1 MASYFDSFR
10 DIYQRVT
17 ITNTGDVIVGGLVKI
32 TISQVTSSDRTLKMG
47 EFCKNSVKIVYRG
60 EAMPWQGSKIRVDS
74 VLSGVATPMGTF
86 FVDKVEFDGV
96 KYTITGYDLPASM
109 DEEYDVSNGLTDTAD
124 IVSYIAQKTGMTISD
139 QPYEYSVETV
149 PDGTTNRQML
159 GYIFG
164 FGGRNLRV
172 NPVSGEIQAYWY
184 TFEEAV
190 QIPRSAQYQNQLR
203 KDMDLV
209 TLTSLLTGTQDNR
222 IEYGSGFGITFWNP
236 YITQDQANSIYN
248 EIYGTQYYVGSVKYR
263 GNPNILCG
271 NSVSV
276 ELEDGTWATMYV
288 MAQEFNCDGGMNA
301 TITSYGNPATTAVIN
316 KNNVDNKIQAL
327 YSDFRNALQHALDV
341 LKNSPDGYFT
351 LLTDD
356 DGNYIGWQILNSPG
370 EPTVNTSGW
379 RWTYGGLAWTSDGF
393 NSVENIAITNDGRI
407 VAKYID
413 GLVIT
418 ADMFESSLAQ
428 EFNQAVQNSQTAME
442 AADTISQWFTFD
454 ATNGLIIGDTKD
466 STKSSVAQ
474 VKADGFRIMSPDLAT
489 ELFSAIVGDSGESEV
504 TATNLI
510 AKNYLVLKQSRN
522 GHEFMGRFEPYGD
535 SYDAYQIGFYFQDE
549 GVD

>member
-17 ITNTGDVIVGGLVKI
+17 ITNTGDVIVGGLVSI

-60 EAMPWQGSKIRVDS
+60 EAMPWQGSKVQVDS

-109 DEEYDVSNGLTDTAD
+109 DEEYDVSNGLTDSVD
-124 IVSYIAQKTGMTISD
+124 IEAYILEKTGTFIDSD
-139 QPYEYSVETV
+139 LDSFTVESVPE
-149 PDGTTNRQML
+149 GTTNRQML
-159 GYIFG
+159 GYLYG
-164 FGGRNLRV
+164 CMGKNLRMDR
-172 NPVSGEIQAYWY
+172 NGNEIDTYWY
-184 TFEEAV
+184 TFSYT

-203 KDMDLV
+203 KDMELV
-209 TLTSLLTGTQDNR
+209 TLTSLLTGTQDKR
-222 IEYGSGFGITFWNP
+222 IEYGNGFGLTYWNP
-236 YITQDQANSIYN
+236 YITEEQANRIYN
-248 EIYGTQYYVGSVKYR
+248 AIYGNQYYVGTIKYR
-263 GNPNILCG
+263 GNPEIMCG
-271 NSVSV
+271 DSVSV
-276 ELEDGTWATMYV
+276 ELADGTWATMYV
-288 MAQEFNCDGGMNA
+288 MSQEFKCDGGMNA
-301 TITSYGNPATTAVIN
+301 TITSYGNPTATAVIN

-351 LLTDD
+351 LLTDA
-356 DGNYIGWQILNSPG
+356 DGNYTGWQITNSPG
-370 EPTVNTSGW
+370 APDINTSGW

-393 NSVENIAITNDGRI
+393 NSVNNIAITNDGRI

-428 EFNQAVQNSQTAME
+428 EFNQAVANAQTAVD
-442 AADTISQWFTFD
+442 AAETISQWFTFD
-454 ATNGLIIGDTKD
+454 STNGLIIGDTQD
-466 STKSSVAQ
+466 PTKSSVAQ

-489 ELFSAIVGDSGESEV
+489 ELFSAVVGDSGESEV

-549 GVD
+549 GVS

>member
-17 ITNTGDVIVGGLVKI
+17 ITNTGDVIVGGLVSI

-47 EFCKNSVKIVYRG
+47 EFCKNSVKIIYRG
-60 EAMPWQGSKIRVDS
+60 EAMPWQGSKVQVDS
-74 VLSGVATPMGTF
+74 VLSGVATPMGVF

-109 DEEYDVSNGLTDTAD
+109 DDEYDVSNGLTDSVD
-124 IVSYIAQKTGMTISD
+124 IEAYILEKTGTFIDSD
-139 QPYEYSVETV
+139 LDSFTVESVPE
-149 PDGTTNRQML
+149 GTTNRQML
-159 GYIFG
+159 GYLYG
-164 FGGRNLRV
+164 CMGKNLRM
-172 NPVSGEIQAYWY
+172 NRSGTEIETYWY
-184 TFEEAV
+184 TFSYT

-236 YITQDQANSIYN
+236 YITEEQANSIYN
-248 EIYGTQYYVGSVKYR
+248 SIYGNQYYVGTVKYR
-263 GNPNILCG
+263 GNPEIMCG
-271 NSVSV
+271 DYVRV
-276 ELEDGTWATMYV
+276 ELADGTWATMYV
-288 MAQEFNCDGGMNA
+288 MSQEFKCDGGMNA
-301 TITSYGNPATTAVIN
+301 TITSYGNPTTTAVIN

-351 LLTDD
+351 LLTDA
-356 DGNYIGWQILNSPG
+356 DGNYTGWQITNSPG
-370 EPTVNTSGW
+370 APDIHTSGW

-393 NSVENIAITNDGRI
+393 NSVNNIAITNDGRI

-428 EFNQAVQNSQTAME
+428 EFNQAVANAQTAVD
-442 AADTISQWFTFD
+442 AAETISQWFTFD
-454 ATNGLIIGDTKD
+454 STNGLIIGDTQD
-466 STKSSVAQ
+466 PTKSSVAQ

-489 ELFSAIVGDSGESEV
+489 ELFSAVVGDSGESEV

-549 GVD
+549 GVS

>member
-17 ITNTGDVIVGGLVKI
+17 ITNTGDVIVGGLVSI

-60 EAMPWQGSKIRVDS
+60 EAMPWQGSKVQVDS

-86 FVDKVEFDGV
+86 FVDKVEYDGV

-109 DEEYDVSNGLTDTAD
+109 DEEYDVSNGLTESTA
-124 IVSYIAQKTGMTISD
+124 IEAYILEKTGTFIDTDLDSFTV
-139 QPYEYSVETV
+139 ESVPE
-149 PDGTTNRQML
+149 GTTNRQML
-159 GYIFG
+159 GYLYG
-164 FGGRNLRV
+164 CMGKNLRM
-172 NPVSGEIQAYWY
+172 NQAGTEIEPYWY
-184 TFEEAV
+184 THNYTD
-190 QIPRSAQYQNQLR
+190 IPRSAQYQNQLR

-222 IEYGSGFGITFWNP
+222 IEYGNGFGLTFWNP
-236 YITQDQANSIYN
+236 YITEEQANSIYN
-248 EIYGTQYYVGSVKYR
+248 AIYGTQYYVGSVKYR
-263 GNPNILCG
+263 GNPAIMCG
-271 NSVSV
+271 DNVRV
-276 ELEDGTWATMYV
+276 ELADGTWATMYV
-288 MAQEFNCDGGMNA
+288 MSQEFKCDGGMNA
-301 TITSYGNPATTAVIN
+301 TITSYGNPTTTAVIN

-351 LLTDD
+351 LLTDA
-356 DGNYIGWQILNSPG
+356 DGNYTGWQITNSPG
-370 EPTVNTSGW
+370 APTVNTSGW

-393 NSVENIAITNDGRI
+393 NSVNNIAITNDGRI

-428 EFNQAVQNSQTAME
+428 EFNQAVANAQTAVD
-442 AADTISQWFTFD
+442 AAETISQWFTFD
-454 ATNGLIIGDTKD
+454 STNGLIIGDTQD
-466 STKSSVAQ
+466 PTKSSVAQ

-489 ELFSAIVGDSGESEV
+489 ELFSAVVGDSGESEV

-549 GVD
+549 GVS